1 MTSDIVI
8 ARSLSRS
15 TKPSV
20 WQYETFGLK
29 DEVFYYTN
37 PFSTTGEKVK
47 TAFALMSLMADEP
60 PPKLFLYERH
70 MLDEEEQALT
80 RQKLIIK

>member
-8 ARSLSRS
+8 ARSLSRG

-20 WQYETFGLK
+20 WQHETFGLK
-29 DEVFYYTN
+29 DEAFYYTN
-37 PFSTTGEKVK
+37 PYSTTGERVR

-60 PPKLFLYERH
+60 PPKLYLYERH
-70 MLDEEEQALT
+70 SLVENGTLPT
-80 RQKLIIK
+80 QKLIIK

>member
-15 TKPSV
+15 SKPSV

-60 PPKLFLYERH
+60 PPRLYLYERH
-70 MLDEEEQALT
+70 RLGEDNKLT
-80 RQKLIIK
+80 REKLIIK